1 MATPQAGVELLPGRL
16 KSLPLEA
23 EHFSTC
29 SLWATSTMSSSGKL
43 SYGPQAPEPEKS
55 SDHSSW
61 AGRTSTTWDACPS
74 VGVWG

>member
-1 MATPQAGVELLPGRL
+1 MATPQAVVELLPGRL

-43 SYGPQAPEPEKS
+43 RYGPQAPEPGKS
-55 SDHSSW
+55 SDHGLW
-61 AGRTSTTWDACPS
+61 AGHLPHGMPAPLLGL
-74 VGVWG
+74 GVR

>member
-1 MATPQAGVELLPGRL
+1 MATPQAGVELLPGQL

-29 SLWATSTMSSSGKL
+29 SLRASRTMSSSSKL

-55 SDHSSW
+55 SDHVSEK
-61 AGRTSTTWDACPS
+61 STTWDACPS
-74 VGVWG
+74 AGVWG